1 MPTGR
6 KEGKREKEK
15 EREKERE
22 RRQHD
27 LGLLSA
33 GRPLY
38 SDVRKRRDGG
48 GGGDATDG
56 RRDARTRG
64 ICLGKTRSAVG
75 RWIVG
80 LSQIGR
86 AHV

>member
-48 GGGDATDG
+48 GAMPRTDG
-56 RRDARTRG
+56 GTRAREE
-64 ICLGKTRSAVG
+64 SA
-75 RWIVG
+75 
-80 LSQIGR
+80 
-86 AHV
+86 

>member
-48 GGGDATDG
+48 GGRCHG
-56 RRDARTRG
+56 RTE
-64 ICLGKTRSAVG
+64 
-75 RWIVG
+75 
-80 LSQIGR
+80 GR
-86 AHV
+86 AHERNLLRKDAFGGRSLDCRALSLY